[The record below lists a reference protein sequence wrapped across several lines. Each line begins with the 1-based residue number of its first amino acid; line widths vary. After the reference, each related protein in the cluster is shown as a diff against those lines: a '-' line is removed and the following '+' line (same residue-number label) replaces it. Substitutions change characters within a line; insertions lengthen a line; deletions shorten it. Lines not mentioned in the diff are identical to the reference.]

1 MTTADVTT
9 KWREL
14 VVKYQQP
21 INRAAITQI
30 CTTMIPLVIGLVLMA
45 LAMKVHYG
53 LVLLLAIPT
62 GGLLIRTFIV
72 MHDCGHGSFFSSRR
86 WNDIVGFIT
95 GVMTFTP
102 YIQWR
107 RDHAIHHATSG
118 NLDKRGWGDVA
129 TLTVKE
135 YLALSRLGRFKY
147 RIYRNSFFLLVFGP
161 IFLIIKHR
169 FPTPGAMTTAKER
182 FNVHATN
189 ITLVAV
195 TVLLGFLG
203 ALDEAAAIYLPA
215 FMVAG
220 SVGVWLFYVQHQ
232 FEDAYWKPAQDWD
245 YATSA
250 LQGSSYLKLPKVIQW
265 FTGNIGLHHV
275 HHLSPRIPNYRL
287 QQCHDEHPELQN
299 VPTIGFWVGIKAL
312 GLKLYDEDARR
323 LIGFGEFRK
332 QFTKR

>member
-1 MTTADVTT
+1 
-9 KWREL
+9 
-14 VVKYQQP
+14 
-21 INRAAITQI
+21 
-30 CTTMIPLVIGLVLMA
+30 
-45 LAMKVHYG
+45 
-53 LVLLLAIPT
+53 
-62 GGLLIRTFIV
+62 
-72 MHDCGHGSFFSSRR
+72 
-86 WNDIVGFIT
+86 
-95 GVMTFTP
+95 
-102 YIQWR
+102 
-107 RDHAIHHATSG
+107 
-118 NLDKRGWGDVA
+118 
-129 TLTVKE
+129 
-135 YLALSRLGRFKY
+135 
-147 RIYRNSFFLLVFGP
+147 
-161 IFLIIKHR
+161 
-169 FPTPGAMTTAKER
+169 MTTAKER

-195 TVLLGFLG
+195 TALLGFLG
-203 ALDEAAAIYLPA
+203 ALDAAAAIYLPA

-332 QFTKR
+332 QFAKR